1 MVHAMLELMEAIRDP
16 RPRARG
22 KTVWPGRAERAAD
35 DAGEKMPEA
44 RAERAVSGILSP
56 ASSAARSARRAAR
69 PGQTVFPL
77 ARGRGSRIA
86 STNFAIASTSQ
97 IEGNRGALI
106 ILIVMAAAARSVD
119 SFRSVTAVSCQI
131 VPG

>member
-1 MVHAMLELMEAIRDP
+1 
-16 RPRARG
+16 
-22 KTVWPGRAERAAD
+22 
-35 DAGEKMPEA
+35 MPETARSA
-44 RAERAVSGILSP
+44 RASGIFSP
-56 ASSAARSARRAAR
+56 ASSAARSAR

-106 ILIVMAAAARSVD
+106 ILIVMAVDLVALIDFARS
-119 SFRSVTAVSCQI
+119 RAL
-131 VPG
+131 

>member
-1 MVHAMLELMEAIRDP
+1 MVEAIAKLVEAIRDP

-44 RAERAVSGILSP
+44 RAERAVSGIFSP
-56 ASSAARSARRAAR
+56 ASSAARSAR

-106 ILIVMAAAARSVD
+106 ILIVMAA
-119 SFRSVTAVSCQI
+119 
-131 VPG
+131 